1 MRMLSQFYAK
11 ALIETEDGTLLAE
24 PSASPEIQRKG
35 GGAYYLTQG
44 CTYDQSMIWQNHTDL
59 LRAAEILGIEDDPF
73 LDVVRGQIPRLD
85 PIHIGEHED
94 GGYIKE
100 FREEAHYAEIG
111 IPGHRHISQLIG
123 LYPGDLINASNPE
136 WMAAASRTLDL
147 RGDEATGWAMIH
159 RMLARARLHEAEH
172 AHRLFRMFIEQKN
185 AAQPLDD
192 LPALSNRRQPRRRRR
207 GGRNAPPEQ
216 RGRDRGP
223 ARPPRSLA
231 RRPLRRARRPG

>member
-172 AHRLFRMFIEQKN
+172 AHRLFRMFIEQKKRC
-185 AAQPLDD
+185 PT
-192 LPALSNRRQPRRRRR
+192 S
-207 GGRNAPPEQ
+207 GRF
-216 RGRDRGP
+216 
-223 ARPPRSLA
+223 ARPFKSTPASA
-231 RRPLRRARRPG
+231 SSPGWPKCSSRATRA